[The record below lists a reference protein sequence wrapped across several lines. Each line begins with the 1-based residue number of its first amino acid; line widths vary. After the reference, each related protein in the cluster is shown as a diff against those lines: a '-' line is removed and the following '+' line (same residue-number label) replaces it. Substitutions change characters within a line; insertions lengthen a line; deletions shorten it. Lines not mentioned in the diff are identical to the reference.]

1 MRPRFILL
9 ALLMAAVLWPL
20 PGQAAPA
27 AADPLLFVSFVR
39 IDSPA
44 PIIYPPQQLT
54 LAVQVATD
62 SVERVPVAAFL
73 NTTAQLR
80 REEGHYSPWMSLCDE
95 DTTQELVCFF
105 WVSATKPITFS
116 LDLHVRS
123 WVEPGVITPTL
134 RTWPMSV
141 GLSAM
146 ITETVP
152 LTVIAP
158 QRVYLPR
165 VAR

>member
-9 ALLMAAVLWPL
+9 ALIIAAVLWPL

-27 AADPLLFVSFVR
+27 ADPRLFVSFVR
-39 IDSPA
+39 LDSPA

-62 SVERVPVAAFL
+62 SVQRVPVAAFL
-73 NTTAQLR
+73 NTTSELR
-80 REEGHYSPWMSLCDE
+80 REEGHYSPWMSLCE
-95 DTTQELVCFF
+95 GETGQELECFF
-105 WVSATKPITFS
+105 WVSATKPVTFS

-141 GLSAM
+141 GLSAL
-146 ITETVP
+146 ITQTVP
-152 LTVIAP
+152 LTVIEP

>member
-1 MRPRFILL
+1 MRPRFVLL
-9 ALLMAAVLWPL
+9 LIIAAVLWPL

-27 AADPLLFVSFVR
+27 ADPRLFVSFVR
-39 IDSPA
+39 LDSSTT
-44 PIIYPPQQLT
+44 IIYPPQQLT
-54 LAVQVATD
+54 LAVQVATS

-73 NTTAQLR
+73 NTTSQLR
-80 REEGHYSPWMSLCDE
+80 REEGHYSPWMSLCDDE
-95 DTTQELVCFF
+95 TAQELECFF

-116 LDLHVRS
+116 LDLHVRDTTL
-123 WVEPGVITPTL
+123 PGVITPTL
-134 RTWPMSV
+134 RAWPMSV
-141 GLSAM
+141 GLSAL

-158 QRVYLPR
+158 ERVYLPR

>member
-1 MRPRFILL
+1 MRSRFVLL
-9 ALLMAAVLWPL
+9 LIIAALLWPL

-39 IDSPA
+39 LDSPA
-44 PIIYPPQQLT
+44 PIIYSPQQLT
-54 LAVQVATD
+54 LAVQVATS

-73 NTTAQLR
+73 NTTSDLR

-95 DTTQELVCFF
+95 DTTQELECFF
-105 WVSATKPITFS
+105 WVSATGPVTFS
-116 LDLHVRS
+116 LDLHVRNTTL
-123 WVEPGVITPTL
+123 PGVITPTL
-134 RTWPMSV
+134 RAWPMSI

-152 LTVIAP
+152 LTVITP
-158 QRVYLPR
+158 QRVYVPR